1 MEKLVDQGL
10 VRSVG
15 LSNFNQE
22 QIERL
27 LSTPGL
33 KYKPVAMQVGIR
45 IELNLCFKSVHLLLA
60 AGLCFVS

>member
-1 MEKLVDQGL
+1 MMVTVLVIRLRCHCKILQDMEKLVDQGL

-33 KYKPVAMQVGIR
+33 KYKPAAMEVGIR
-45 IELNLCFKSVHLLLA
+45 TD
-60 AGLCFVS
+60 

>member
-33 KYKPVAMQVGIR
+33 KYKPAAMEVR
-45 IELNLCFKSVHLLLA
+45 IQFD
-60 AGLCFVS
+60 

>member
-10 VRSVG
+10 VRSLG

-33 KYKPVAMQVGIR
+33 KYKPVAMQVDT
-45 IELNLCFKSVHLLLA
+45 LA
-60 AGLCFVS
+60 YARRSLA